1 MMFSRSKE
9 FLASITVIGV
19 SGRVTRGSVAVNELV
34 PIYSSRLYPKL
45 LSPSSAYSSKHS
57 SDEKTL

>member
-45 LSPSSAYSSKHS
+45 LSPSSADSSKHS
-57 SDEKTL
+57 SDERTL